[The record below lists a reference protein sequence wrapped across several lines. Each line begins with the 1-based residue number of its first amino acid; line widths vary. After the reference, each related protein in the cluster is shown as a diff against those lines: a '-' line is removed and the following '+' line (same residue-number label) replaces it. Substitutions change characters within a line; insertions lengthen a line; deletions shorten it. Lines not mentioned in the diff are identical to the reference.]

1 MRLDN
6 TRASVV
12 AAFPGTNGYQ
22 GATAGERFG
31 RLTLAGFAHSI
42 RRVSP
47 SFSTVDLCGMS
58 IANLD
63 SGQLIEHMFQSL
75 RDGRGG
81 WLVTANLDFLRRHVK
96 DPAARAIYEGADLR
110 VADGM
115 PLVWAAKV
123 RGTPLP
129 ERVAGSSL
137 VVPICE
143 RAARDGRSV
152 YLLGG
157 DPKAAEAAEQKLTR
171 EIPGLTIAG
180 RSSPWVSVEPS
191 EAELAPIRAEL
202 LAKKPDFVL
211 VAFGSPKQENLIAAL
226 RHELPGTWWIGVG
239 ISLSFVS
246 GHVKRAPALVQ
257 KLGLEWVH
265 RLVQEPKRLFRRYV
279 IEDLPFA
286 FELFGR
292 AAVERVTKP
301 RS

>member
-1 MRLDN
+1 
-6 TRASVV
+6 
-12 AAFPGTNGYQ
+12 
-22 GATAGERFG
+22 
-31 RLTLAGFAHSI
+31 
-42 RRVSP
+42 
-47 SFSTVDLCGMS
+47 
-58 IANLD
+58 
-63 SGQLIEHMFQSL
+63 
-75 RDGRGG
+75 
-81 WLVTANLDFLRRHVK
+81 
-96 DPAARAIYEGADLR
+96 
-110 VADGM
+110 M
-115 PLVWAAKV
+115 PLVWASKV

-143 RAARDGRSV
+143 RAAREGKSV

-157 DPKAAEAAEQKLTR
+157 DPKAAEAAEQKLTS

-180 RSSPWVSVEPS
+180 RSSPWVSVEPTAS
-191 EAELAPIRAEL
+191 ELLPIRAEI

-211 VAFGSPKQENLIAAL
+211 VAFGSPKQEHLIAAL
-226 RHELPGTWWIGVG
+226 RNDLPAAWWIGVG

-292 AAVERVTKP
+292 AAVDRVTKS
-301 RS
+301 RD

>member
-1 MRLDN
+1 VN
-6 TRASVV
+6 
-12 AAFPGTNGYQ
+12 
-22 GATAGERFG
+22 
-31 RLTLAGFAHSI
+31 
-42 RRVSP
+42 P
-47 SFSTVDLCGMS
+47 SFDTVELCGMS

-63 SGQLIEHMFQSL
+63 SAQLLEHMFQGL
-75 RDGRGG
+75 AQKRGG
-81 WLVTANLDFLRRHVK
+81 WLITANLDFLRRHVK

-115 PLVWAAKV
+115 PLVWASKLLG
-123 RGTPLP
+123 RPLP

-143 RAARDGRSV
+143 RAAREGRRV

-157 DPKAAEAAEQKLTR
+157 DPKAAEAAEQKLLR

-180 RSSPWVSVEPS
+180 RSSPWVSLEPTPT
-191 EAELAPIRAEL
+191 ELAPIRAEL
-202 LAKKPDFVL
+202 LAARPDFVL
-211 VAFGSPKQENLIAAL
+211 VAFGSPKQEHLIAAL
-226 RHELPGTWWIGVG
+226 RHDIPGAWWIGVG

-265 RLVQEPKRLFRRYV
+265 RMVQEPKRLFRRYV
-279 IEDLPFA
+279 IEDIPFA

-292 AAVERVTKP
+292 AAVERVTRQKG
-301 RS
+301 